1 MAAQMTLDTM
11 IKYIYQMYSH
21 SQIYLITVSNA
32 SKVDHLFIIREDC
45 AVILSF
51 YVAQSD
57 WQLLLARSC

>member
-11 IKYIYQMYSH
+11 TKYIYQMYGH

-32 SKVDHLFIIREDC
+32 SKVDHLFICEDG
-45 AVILSF
+45 AVKLSF

-57 WQLLLARSC
+57 WQLLLALSC